1 MVHRYLIQRA
11 LALSPPTYTWTVTKY
26 GHKPRTGTFTLSEDS
41 SELDVELCPIGD
53 ASGDGKLNMGD
64 VAKVYAHIQGISL
77 LTDDYAL
84 DCADASCDGKLNM
97 GDVAKIY
104 AHIKQTTPLW

>member
-11 LALSPPTYTWTVTKY
+11 LALAPATYTWTVTKY
-26 GHKPRTGTFTLSEDS
+26 GHKPRTGTFTLGEDS

-53 ASGDGKLNMGD
+53 ASGDGKLNMG
-64 VAKVYAHIQGISL
+64 
-77 LTDDYAL
+77 
-84 DCADASCDGKLNM
+84 N
-97 GDVAKIY
+97 VAKIY